1 MGGNQVENNATSW
14 SNLPDCKISSWVE
27 IPKLDP
33 SVAKAKKQKNRKVKK
48 QKSRKAEKQKSRK
61 QAKAELCQAQQ
72 SLSLDQDTN
81 YLGLITQPAV
91 AGARNLA
98 E

>member
-48 QKSRKAEKQKSRK
+48 QKSRKAENKLRLSCAKLSR
-61 QAKAELCQAQQ
+61 A
-72 SLSLDQDTN
+72 
-81 YLGLITQPAV
+81 
-91 AGARNLA
+91 
-98 E
+98 